1 MRCVSHK
8 QASQLL
14 HNKFIVVLGDSIQRS
29 VYKDLVLL
37 LQREKHLT
45 HEQLRSKGEMSFE
58 QDCLV
63 EGGCLSQMHNGT
75 QYREVRQFRS
85 DHHLVRFYF
94 VTRVYSDYM
103 QSILEDFR
111 HGLKPDVVIVN
122 SCVWDIS
129 RYSGW
134 METYKENLQKFFI
147 ELKETLPEETL
158 VVWSLTMPLG
168 EKIKGGF
175 LVSEHKAPQLRNDV
189 IEANFY
195 SGTLGDFYGMDVLDL
210 HFQFRFSLQHRT
222 KDGVH
227 WNALAHRR
235 ITFLLLQ
242 HIAEAWGVF
251 MPSQLNAGEEENCD
265 DFQNENRL
273 LFFIFFYLLRRCSSR
288 APVVH
293 SQLRPPP
300 RIDFSQRNKHN
311 MQRLGFVASDL
322 EQTTVRCKVCS
333 KAYATKGSGPNHFFQ
348 HLKQT
353 HASQWDTCCSLQ
365 DVQTA
370 AAHKHPLKASEES
383 FNHCVPY
390 EKKGSW
396 WTAVTDADA
405 ASIYSGN
412 AGGSSTCRKCSTS
425 GLCCEATTG
434 PQARGSRQARLPGQ
448 KFIKSTNMSCL
459 LCNACRCLI

>member
-175 LVSEHKAPQLRNDV
+175 LVSEIEHKAPQLRNDV

-251 MPSQLNAGEEENCD
+251 MPSQLNAELPGVND
-265 DFQNENRL
+265 QQPSHRYAKKL
-273 LFFIFFYLLRRCSSR
+273 AVHHSSR
-288 APVVH
+288 ENYDCSQELYSASLPVSYLNVGNNLQPYHHKADGAYKPAPRHKFDDWLQHDFDRYEHHHRNVKRSRH
-293 SQLRPPP
+293 TRHYAPYTHHRPSQ
-300 RIDFSQRNKHN
+300 
-311 MQRLGFVASDL
+311 
-322 EQTTVRCKVCS
+322 
-333 KAYATKGSGPNHFFQ
+333 
-348 HLKQT
+348 
-353 HASQWDTCCSLQ
+353 HAR
-365 DVQTA
+365 
-370 AAHKHPLKASEES
+370 HGYY
-383 FNHCVPY
+383 N
-390 EKKGSW
+390 
-396 WTAVTDADA
+396 
-405 ASIYSGN
+405 
-412 AGGSSTCRKCSTS
+412 
-425 GLCCEATTG
+425 
-434 PQARGSRQARLPGQ
+434 
-448 KFIKSTNMSCL
+448 
-459 LCNACRCLI
+459 